1 MSVLLYF
8 SFRTR
13 QPNKTIKA
21 RKWEFKRIAYSR
33 VCVIGHPTA
42 EIILCYVD
50 PV

>member
-8 SFRTR
+8 SFRTC
-13 QPNKTIKA
+13 QPKTIKA

-33 VCVIGHPTA
+33 ACVIGHPTA